1 MDYLEELTKTMN
13 DTAVGVEKFKS
24 QHTEELG
31 DLKKTVERIETRLSR
46 PGGGVSPGIGSDA
59 SGVLSLKT
67 SKGETAFLVQK
78 GFDFAP
84 IAGSGNEGFSV
95 AEFVRDNIVGSRK
108 SMASGPALVPTSL
121 SNSIIDDVRRRTVIV
136 EAGAPTL
143 VIEGP
148 TNAPRIDGDPTVYQ
162 HTENTDDISDS
173 SVLVV
178 PIALNPKVLATII
191 PLSQEVVEDSPNL
204 DRVLTTSLAAAFAAK
219 LDALTIAKLIADT
232 DIPKSAMTED
242 PAVWAKV
249 LSAVGS
255 AMNLNQGL
263 PYAHISAP
271 ADFISRASQL
281 ASTAG
286 SWLGKPPA
294 LASMLELF
302 TTGLSAGTAFM
313 GDFRVGLLL
322 AARSELRIEVIR
334 WRVPG
339 KAQHALVAHARM
351 DGYVV
356 QPKALYKQLKTP

>member
-1 MDYLEELTKTMN
+1 M
-13 DTAVGVEKFKS
+13 
-24 QHTEELG
+24 
-31 DLKKTVERIETRLSR
+31 SR
-46 PGGGVSPGIGSDA
+46 PGGTGVPGVSPDA
-59 SGVLSLKT
+59 SGVLALKMAN
-67 SKGETAFLVQK
+67 GETAYLVKK

-84 IAGSGNEGFSV
+84 IAGGKNDDFSV
-95 AEFVRDNIVGSRK
+95 ADFVRDSIVGSRK
-108 SMASGPALVPTSL
+108 SMVSGPALVPTNL
-121 SNSIIDDVRRRTVIV
+121 SNTIIDDVRRRTVVV

-143 VIEGP
+143 VIAGP

-162 HTENTDDISDS
+162 HTENSDDIGESAIDVS
-173 SVLVV
+173 PV
-178 PIALNPKVLATII
+178 ALNPKVLATII

-204 DRVLTTSLAAAFAAK
+204 DRVISTSLAAAFAAK
-219 LDALTIAKLIADT
+219 LDALTIAKLIADSA
-232 DIPKSAMTED
+232 IPKSTATED

-255 AMNLNQGL
+255 AMGLDQGL

-271 ADFISRASQL
+271 ADFIARASQL

-294 LASMLELF
+294 LGSMLELF

-334 WRVPG
+334 WRAPG